1 MANEQAQHEETGN
14 ADRFDG
20 SVEGKFFVHRGV
32 VETSEYNF
40 AVIGAAAHEITIS
53 INGDCIDFHG
63 VRIEILSL
71 SAVVQV

>member
-1 MANEQAQHEETGN
+1 M
-14 ADRFDG
+14 
-20 SVEGKFFVHRGV
+20 HRGV
-32 VETSEYNF
+32 VETSEYDF